1 MQKLFSMFPRGAPG
15 IALLLLRLFAG
26 VILVFNSATA
36 LTQVNLLCAWMLA
49 GCALSIVVGL
59 ATPLAA
65 ILAALSEVI
74 ALQQTGGQVTLQSTS
89 PIVIAVALALLGPGD
104 YSIDA
109 HLFGRRLMEFG
120 SGVGSSVESI
130 KARHPAGRE
139 D

>member
-1 MQKLFSMFPRGAPG
+1 M
-15 IALLLLRLFAG
+15 LLRLFAG

-89 PIVIAVALALLGPGD
+89 PIVIAVALALLGPGA

>member
-36 LTQVNLLCAWMLA
+36 LTQVNLLWAWMLA

-59 ATPLAA
+59 TTPLAA

-89 PIVIAVALALLGPGD
+89 PIVIAVALALLGPGA

-109 HLFGRRLMEFG
+109 RLFGRRPARGQRRAPLE
-120 SGVGSSVESI
+120 ESPFT
-130 KARHPAGRE
+130 R
-139 D
+139 